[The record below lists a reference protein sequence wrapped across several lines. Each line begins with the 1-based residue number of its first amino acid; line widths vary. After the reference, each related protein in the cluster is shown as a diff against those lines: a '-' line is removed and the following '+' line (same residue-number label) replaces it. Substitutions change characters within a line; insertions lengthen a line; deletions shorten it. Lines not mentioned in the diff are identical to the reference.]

1 MDRDLLN
8 LYKKAFD
15 MPENIVIEV
24 NEAEQRLK
32 ARFDRLEAIKN
43 FNQLKVLKAF
53 QDHRIS
59 QADFFSATGYG
70 YGDRGREKTEYVF
83 RDTFKAQDCIVRP
96 SIASGTHALS
106 VILFALLEK
115 GDNMLA
121 AGGHPYDTLKQVIG
135 IEGNEPGNLLSR
147 GVGYQHLDLLDN
159 GQIDYERLDKILE
172 KKFKLVELQRSTG
185 YSNRRAFTISE
196 LEEAI
201 GFIHERQ
208 PDAII
213 MVDNCYGE
221 FTDKQEPT
229 ELGAD
234 IMAGSLIK
242 NPGGGIALSGGYI
255 AGRKD
260 LVELCMN
267 HLTAP
272 GLGKDTGL
280 TFGTTRTTL
289 QGFFLA
295 PHITMEALK
304 GALLFASV
312 YEKRLYKCMP
322 SLSDP
327 RSDIIQS
334 IELNDPDK
342 LVAFVRSI
350 QKAASVGSDV
360 VPYPWDMPGY
370 KDKVIMSSGGFVDGS
385 SIEVSC
391 DGPMRPP
398 YTAYYQGG
406 LVYDQAKLACMMSL
420 KAMDEFK

>member
-1 MDRDLLN
+1 MDKDLSN
-8 LYKKAFD
+8 LYREAFD
-15 MPENIVIEV
+15 IPEKIFIEV
-24 NEAEQRLK
+24 NEAEKRLK
-32 ARFDRLEAIKN
+32 DRFDKLDEIKN

-59 QADFFSATGYG
+59 QSDFFSATGYG
-70 YGDRGREKTEYVF
+70 YGDRGREKTEDVF

-115 GDNMLA
+115 GDTMLA

-135 IEGNEPGNLLSR
+135 IDGDEPGNLLSK
-147 GVGYQHLDLLDN
+147 GVGYQHIDLLNN
-159 GQIDYERLDKILE
+159 GQIDYEKLDKALE

-185 YSNRRAFTISE
+185 YSNRRAFTTSE
-196 LEEAI
+196 LKEAI
-201 GFIHERQ
+201 DFIHERK
-208 PDAII
+208 PETIV

-221 FTDKQEPT
+221 FTEKQEPT

-260 LVELCMN
+260 LIELCIN

-280 TFGTTRTTL
+280 TFGTTRNTL

-304 GALLFASV
+304 GAILFAAV
-312 YEKRLYKCMP
+312 YENRSYVCMP
-322 SLSDP
+322 GLTDP

-342 LVAFVRSI
+342 LVSFVRSI

-370 KDKVIMSSGGFVDGS
+370 KDQVIMASGGFVDGS

-406 LVYDQAKLACMMSL
+406 LVYDQAKLACMISL
-420 KAMDEFK
+420 KALEDLK